1 MTINE
6 IYLKKKNWS
15 DFHAFVISFIAFYTV
30 PRTSYYCTKCDLI
43 LFLLFD
49 ISLTRSYIISNSS
62 SLQMQTV
69 LVFKAGHRS
78 VRCEMCTDEK
88 MFSC

>member
-1 MTINE
+1 MTTNE
-6 IYLKKKNWS
+6 IFFFFKWS

-30 PRTSYYCTKCDLI
+30 PCTSYYCTKFDLI

-49 ISLTRSYIISNSS
+49 ISLTCSYIISNSS